1 MECLTPAF
9 SFDVFID
16 NYFRSFRLLT
26 RLEANSIRATGVLN
40 KNRIRKFMIIGK
52 KQQQKKPNVAALS
65 IAHPARK
72 SSKTLIRTTV
82 GLFTQLS
89 ESYEPKILFGCWNKV
104 ERKYIQEQQP
114 NQFQCYNQNMGFV
127 NIVDQNVAKYRTGIR
142 MKK

>member
-1 MECLTPAF
+1 MECLTPTF

-82 GLFTQLS
+82 GLFT
-89 ESYEPKILFGCWNKV
+89 
-104 ERKYIQEQQP
+104 
-114 NQFQCYNQNMGFV
+114 
-127 NIVDQNVAKYRTGIR
+127 
-142 MKK
+142 